1 MCHSACLV
9 EENTKYSGYNLYTTK
24 GIKVANMA
32 GCAELCFE
40 DTKCNFW
47 TYNPK

>member
-1 MCHSACLV
+1 MCHSACSL
-9 EENTKYSGYNLYTTK
+9 EEDTKYSGYNLYTTK
-24 GIKVANMA
+24 GIKVANIA

-47 TYNPK
+47 SYNPK